1 MIKRI
6 APILLLLAFLPLPLF
21 AQQVGASV
29 TGHII
34 DPSGA
39 AISGATIKL
48 TGTNTGT
55 VYPAGSDSAG
65 IYQIPFALIGT
76 YSLTVEKEGFK
87 KYVQEGITLSTAQ
100 KAVVDVTLQLGAVT
114 QSISVTANAQIV
126 NTESGDRTQTISNV
140 RLDPEVFR
148 GQNTIVTSWF
158 TPGVVLVAGVQK
170 IRPWDNAGTQAENIN
185 GGQSGQGNTSVASAE
200 TGQTSGNQVMVDG
213 ISSNRGGNGTGYNP
227 IAATVDQV
235 TVVSTLYD
243 AQYGWSTGGH
253 VNTITK
259 SGSNAWH
266 GHGYDYLQNHHLNA
280 EDYSSII
287 HGTGRLPWHINM
299 YGGEIGGALRKDK
312 IFVYTGYGMIW
323 QIQRDP
329 FIVTIPTAAER
340 QGNFNGV
347 LTTNSTTNGAQVQLY
362 DPSTTSNCATNGSTA
377 CRSASGPLVSNNQI
391 LQINPIAAKVLSIIP
406 LPNAPGSTVACPA
419 GVTGAGGLCGT
430 FAGNDVTGPGD
441 RKFLDYFP
449 QEHGRIDWNLS
460 DSTHAFFRFAKND
473 LIEARS
479 YVYSTT
485 AAINPAETS
494 GNNPLFR
501 GNQAYAFQVTHV
513 FNPTTVLE
521 FRTGMDRYPNGSG
534 DNGAGPYDPTQLGF
548 SSTFASEAAHF
559 FPQMNITGDNGA
571 GGTPLSYTASDIW
584 TTEVVLAHTSGKHN
598 LRVGYQ
604 NFVLGE
610 YSEGPGYNNGY
621 FNFTGYFTNLNPY
634 GSVGATGF
642 GLADFELGYPN
653 TATTI
658 NVPAWPEVFVKEHSF
673 FAQDDYHASR
683 KLTLNFGLR
692 WDYEGPAYD
701 KYNRLLNGFCTTC
714 ASPLNIPGLPLV
726 GGPTFA
732 GANGAPAGI
741 FHPKYDNIGPR
752 FGFAY
757 SLGHDMVVRG
767 GWGIVYAQ
775 QIEYVGAAP
784 GYNVSPSFN
793 ATLTPGIP
801 NPAYT
806 FANPFP
812 AGLPAVA
819 GNSWGLATNVGAG
832 LTVPDPNMDI
842 PRTMQY
848 SIEVQKSVGHD
859 WLFSLGYVGSN
870 SKRLNVNEPLNFVPK
885 SYIKD
890 QSPQGLTAE
899 AAYLGAQVPNPFLN
913 LPATS
918 PYYAYF
924 KGNNSGYF
932 NTTSGTISQTTLV
945 EPYPQFGGV
954 TEAYVPIGTSH
965 YNSLQFAVNKRLSFG
980 LEFNASFTWSKTLQA
995 TGFLNAQDSAPA
1007 QTIAPYDTP
1016 KVFNLNFAYFAPFGP
1031 GKKFLNQT
1039 NPVVSRLVSGWSLSI
1054 TPMLHDGFPLPVPN
1068 FGGGNGWLR
1077 PTGASRKPANQSIT
1091 HWINTCTETAA
1102 VYNAATGLTSTPTNV
1117 GPTCTQDSTPAW
1129 QQTVPDQLI
1138 TWSPYY
1144 HDVRY
1149 VGIHRVDASVKKET
1163 AIKERWQLTYRAD
1176 FINAFNS
1183 TEWFTNMDNSG
1194 SDANFGAVGYPS
1206 SNVPLSD
1213 PRVIEMSLQLK
1224 F

>member
-6 APILLLLAFLPLPLF
+6 APILLLLTSLPLPLF

-29 TGHII
+29 TGHVL

-39 AISGATIKL
+39 AVGGATIKL
-48 TGTNTGT
+48 TSTETGS
-55 VYPAGSDSAG
+55 VYTAGSSDAG
-65 IYQIPFALIGT
+65 IYQLPFVPVGT
-76 YSLTVEKEGFK
+76 YTLAVEKQGFK

-100 KAVVDVTLQLGAVT
+100 KAVVDVTLQLGAVS
-114 QSISVTANAQIV
+114 QSVSVTANAQMV
-126 NTESGDRTQTISNV
+126 NTESGDRTQTITNI

-227 IAATVDQV
+227 IASTVDQV

-280 EDYSSII
+280 EDYTSKI

-312 IFVYTGYGMIW
+312 IFVYAGYGMIW

-329 FIVTIPTAAER
+329 FIVNVPTAAER
-340 QGNFNGV
+340 QGNFNG
-347 LTTNSTTNGAQVQLY
+347 LLNTTGGSQVTLY
-362 DPSTTSNCATNGSTA
+362 DPSTTSNCATSGTTA
-377 CRSASGPLVSNNQI
+377 CRSTSGPLIANNQI
-391 LQINPIAAKVLSIIP
+391 LNINPIAAKVLSIIP
-406 LPNAPGSTVACPA
+406 LPNAPGSSSACP
-419 GVTGAGGLCGT
+419 TGSTAALCGT

-460 DSTHAFFRFAKND
+460 DKTHTFFRFAKND
-473 LIEARS
+473 LIEARG

-501 GNQAYAFQVTHV
+501 GNQAYAFQVTHT
-513 FNPTTVLE
+513 FDPTTVLE

-559 FPQMNITGDNGA
+559 FPQMSITGQNGA

-584 TTEVVLAHTSGKHN
+584 TTELVLAHTSGKHN

-610 YSEGPGYNNGY
+610 YSESPGNNNGT
-621 FNFTGYFTNLNPY
+621 FNFTGYFTNQNPY
-634 GSVGATGF
+634 GTVGLTGY
-642 GLADFELGYPN
+642 GLADFEMGYPN
-653 TATTI
+653 TLTTI
-658 NVPAWPEVFVKEHSF
+658 NIPAWPEVFVKEHSV
-673 FAQDDYHASR
+673 FAQDDYHINR

-757 SLGHDMVVRG
+757 NLGHDMVVRG
-767 GWGIVYAQ
+767 GFGIIYAQ

-812 AGLPAVA
+812 SGLPAVA
-819 GNSWGLATNVGAG
+819 GNSWGLATNVGANI
-832 LTVPDPNMDI
+832 TFPDPNMDL

-848 SIEVQKSVGHD
+848 SLEVQKSLGHD
-859 WLFSLGYVGSN
+859 WLFSLGYVGSD
-870 SKRLNVNEPLNFVPK
+870 SKRLNVNEPMNFVPR
-885 SYIKD
+885 SYIRD
-890 QSPQGLTAE
+890 QSSQGLTTE
-899 AAYLGAQVPNPFLN
+899 TAYLSAQVANPFLN
-913 LPATS
+913 LPASS

-932 NTTSGTISQTTLV
+932 NTTSGTIAQSTLV
-945 EPYPQFGGV
+945 EPYPQFGTV
-954 TEAYVPIGTSH
+954 TQDYTPIGTSH

-995 TGFLNAQDSAPA
+995 TGFLNQSDSAPA
-1007 QTIAPYDTP
+1007 QTTAPYDTP

-1031 GKKFLNQT
+1031 GKKFLSTT
-1039 NPVVSRLVSGWSLSI
+1039 NPVVSRLVSGWSLSV
-1054 TPMLHDGFPLPVPN
+1054 TPMLHDGFPLPNPSMS
-1068 FGGGNGWLR
+1068 GGNNWLR

-1102 VYNAATGLTSTPTNV
+1102 VYNATTGVTSTPTNIAS
-1117 GPTCTQDSTPAW
+1117 TCTQDSTPAW
-1129 QQTVPDQLI
+1129 QQTVPNQLI

-1149 VGIHRVDASVKKET
+1149 VGIHRVDASIKKET
-1163 AIKERWQLTYRAD
+1163 AIKEKWQLTYRAD

-1183 TEWFTNMDNSG
+1183 TEWFTNMDNGG
-1194 SDANFGAVGYPS
+1194 SSSTFGSVGYPS
-1206 SNVPLSD
+1206 SNTPLSD